1 VLIAETL
8 VYKANP
14 PAAQQRLSAAAG
26 RVSSFGGYGMDYKPL
41 VIIEGTAEFTGVT
54 FKLRGT
60 GATLRTAEKGQTVE
74 VHGTIKPT
82 RSTRASSRPRSPAP
96 RSPRSR
102 SDHLHPQASAGPRAG
117 YPARASGTPTRRRQ
131 SAGVTQ
137 MTKPTVYYS

>member
-26 RVSSFGGYGMDYKPL
+26 RVSSFGGYGVDYKPL

-74 VHGTIKPT
+74 VHGTIKAHEEYAGIKQTEIT
-82 RSTRASSRPRSPAP
+82 RGKIT
-96 RSPRSR
+96 
-102 SDHLHPQASAGPRAG
+102 
-117 YPARASGTPTRRRQ
+117 
-131 SAGVTQ
+131 
-137 MTKPTVYYS
+137 TVAQ